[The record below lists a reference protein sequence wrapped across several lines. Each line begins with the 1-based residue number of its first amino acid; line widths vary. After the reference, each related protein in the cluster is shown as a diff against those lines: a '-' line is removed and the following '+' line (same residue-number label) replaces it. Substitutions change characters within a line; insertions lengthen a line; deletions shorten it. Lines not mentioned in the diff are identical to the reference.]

1 VGGGG
6 VGNGGGG
13 AQAPW
18 MLLSPQVPKNRTSK
32 KNLQVFFSENK
43 VRKKVAFLVNIIFY
57 GPPSPPPARPHPWK
71 NKNTSS

>member
-32 KNLQVFFSENK
+32 KNLQVFFSEIKK
-43 VRKKVAFLVNIIFY
+43 VRKKVAFPL
-57 GPPSPPPARPHPWK
+57 
-71 NKNTSS
+71 